1 MRPPPLLEPESMAQN
16 ELIEYV
22 ARGLVDAPDE
32 VEVRQGEPQEDGTAV
47 WELQVA
53 PDDRGKVIGKK
64 GRVAHSLRTLL
75 HAMANAPVG
84 LEIVD

>member
-1 MRPPPLLEPESMAQN
+1 MAAQALL
-16 ELIEYV
+16 EYV
-22 ARGLVDAPDE
+22 ARRLVDAPDE
-32 VEVRQGEPQEDGTAV
+32 VEVREGEPQEDGTPV

-84 LEIVD
+84 LEIID

>member
-1 MRPPPLLEPESMAQN
+1 MAAQ
-16 ELIEYV
+16 ELITYV
-22 ARGLVDAPDE
+22 AQGLVDAPDE
-32 VEVRQGEPQEDGTAV
+32 VQVREGEPQEDGAPV

-75 HAMANAPVG
+75 HAMANSPVG

>member
-1 MRPPPLLEPESMAQN
+1 MAAK

-32 VEVRQGEPQEDGTAV
+32 VQVTAGEPQEDGTPV
-47 WELQVA
+47 WALQVA
-53 PDDRGKVIGKK
+53 ADDRGKVIGKK

-75 HAMANAPVG
+75 NAMANAPVG
-84 LEIVD
+84 LEIID